1 MFTTTNETRQND
13 MRLIVHKTG
22 NYTVKRD
29 SIIALEDSETNA
41 LSLLLQGKLDVYIS
55 SPAKGAP
62 VIFDDL
68 PQKSYR
74 LFDLDQNIFIG
85 ANDLLRTGRSSLTVT
100 AAADCNIY
108 AYVQDSVQSLM
119 DFIHSQKDYGGY
131 VLNSICNLINSSHQ
145 TYQKLY
151 RYCLMTESLYNNL
164 CTYYMAITEEYR
176 LEPAKWEISQKG
188 ATGLAERRNSG
199 VLVPVYF
206 SKQFVESFDPEETV
220 DFFPDATELREEID
234 YYVHLF
240 NIPTEPKK
248 AFFAADRLITEKHI
262 AGASECL
269 ERLLAKLSTVVSQLE
284 DTLALIYQDHDK
296 NCYHAFLNAAGAMK
310 ADALDYTPALGAAN
324 YILDKL
330 RDISAYIEFEY
341 RHNIGIDFEYLNHF
355 HTNYVTSLKSSQ
367 SEGID
372 SSCEAI
378 DVHDGHTLPEEL
390 VDSVSKILK
399 YAEISEDKEIC
410 FMMNLTAFRNLKDR
424 LSGEESA
431 RAIRGAITDL
441 YFEIYLKVF
450 KKAIQNK
457 EQSRLIRMFLNYGY
471 MDEKLLDYSQTMAI
485 YKLAGANHET
495 GIANVYFMSDWLE
508 KIYTMGKDPSI
519 NNFGND
525 YFDTF
530 RELKK
535 QGKLTDKDKAAYEAD
550 TEGRL
555 SFEVSHMMRLNHRL
569 CHGQI
574 ALYFPILHRDMVP
587 YNPARSLVTPAI
599 ICEKLQKIL
608 DIDYSAF
615 HREIH
620 YRSPSEEIEKEIV
633 MMQVIPD
640 FILVPVYGTRAMMWQ
655 EITGR
660 HRNTPGRLI
669 LPVFTDENLDDMLLK
684 LVGNF
689 RWELCRTMMGSAW
702 NNIAQSSLTSEY
714 ADYIQFYRKNRDL
727 SEEAKEK
734 VKSLTSKY
742 QNKLRDIFTSDYEL
756 WINNESK
763 GNPRMNKVA
772 RSIFFKYCPFSKE
785 IRSQLEKQP
794 IYIDSVNLF
803 KVHTTKHVRELE
815 NRYRHYTQQNGVLNP
830 VLQRNLEF
838 YRDN

>member
-1 MFTTTNETRQND
+1 MYLVVQ
-13 MRLIVHKTG
+13 KTG
-22 NYTVKRD
+22 NCSIKKD
-29 SIIALEDSETNA
+29 SFITLQGSETNT
-41 LSLLLQGKLDVYIS
+41 LSLLLQGKLDVYLS

-62 VIFDDL
+62 VVFDDL
-68 PQKSYR
+68 PQKCYR
-74 LFDLDQNIFIG
+74 LFELDQNIFIG
-85 ANDLLRTGRSSLTVT
+85 ANDLLRSGKSSLTVA

-108 AYVQDSVQSLM
+108 AYVEDRAQSLM
-119 DFIHSQKDYGGY
+119 DFIFSQKDYGGY
-131 VLNSICNLINSSHQ
+131 ILNSVCNIINNSHQ
-145 TYQKLY
+145 AYQKLY
-151 RYCLMTESLYNNL
+151 RYCLMSESLYNNL
-164 CTYYMAITEEYR
+164 CAYYTAISEEYN
-176 LEPAKWEISQKG
+176 LEPVKCEISQNG
-188 ATGLAERRNSG
+188 AAELAERRNSG
-199 VLVPVYF
+199 VSVPVYF
-206 SKQFVESFDPEETV
+206 SKQFVESFDPDKAAGCYSE
-220 DFFPDATELREEID
+220 AAQLKEEID

-240 NIPTEPKK
+240 NMPTEPKK

-262 AGASECL
+262 TGASECL
-269 ERLLAKLSTVVSQLE
+269 ERLLAQLSSVVSRLE
-284 DTLALIYQDHDK
+284 STLALIYQDNEE
-296 NCYHAFLNAAGAMK
+296 NCYNAFLNTARAMK
-310 ADALDYTPALGAAN
+310 AASLDYTPALGAAN
-324 YILDKL
+324 YILEKL
-330 RDISAYIEFEY
+330 REISAYIGFTY
-341 RHNIGIDFEYLNHF
+341 KHNTGIDFEYLDHF
-355 HTNYVTSLKSSQ
+355 HGNFVASLKSSL
-367 SEGID
+367 SEGNG
-372 SSCEAI
+372 SSSEAI
-378 DVHDGHTLPEEL
+378 DVKDNNVLPEEL
-390 VDSVSKILK
+390 TDSASKLLK
-399 YAEISEDKEIC
+399 YAEIPEDKEIC

-424 LSGEESA
+424 LSSDETA
-431 RAIRGAITDL
+431 RTIRSAITDL

-450 KKAIQNK
+450 KKANQTK
-457 EQSRLIRMFLNYGY
+457 DQSRLIRMFLNYGY
-471 MDEKLLDYSQTMAI
+471 MDEKLLDNSQTMAV

-508 KIYTMGKDPSI
+508 KIYSMEKDPSI

-530 RELKK
+530 RELKR
-535 QGKLTDKDKAAYEAD
+535 QGKLTDKDKASYESDA
-550 TEGRL
+550 EGRL
-555 SFEVSHMMRLNHRL
+555 SFEVNNMMRLNHRL

-574 ALYFPILHRDMVP
+574 ALYFPILHRDMFP
-587 YNPARSLVTPAI
+587 YNPARSLVTPAV

-620 YRSPSEEIEKEIV
+620 FRSPSEGIEKEIV

-660 HRNTPGRLI
+660 HRNSPGRMI
-669 LPVFTDENLDDMLLK
+669 FPVFTDENVDEMLIK

-734 VKSLTSKY
+734 VKSQISKY
-742 QNKLRDIFTSDYEL
+742 QNRLRDIFTSDYEL

-785 IRSQLEKQP
+785 IRSLLEKQP
-794 IYIDSVNLF
+794 IYTDSINLF
-803 KVHTTKHVRELE
+803 KVQKAKHVRELE
-815 NRYRHYTQQNGVLNP
+815 SRYRHYTQPNGALNP
-830 VLQRNLEF
+830 VLQQNLEF
-838 YRDN
+838 YLDN